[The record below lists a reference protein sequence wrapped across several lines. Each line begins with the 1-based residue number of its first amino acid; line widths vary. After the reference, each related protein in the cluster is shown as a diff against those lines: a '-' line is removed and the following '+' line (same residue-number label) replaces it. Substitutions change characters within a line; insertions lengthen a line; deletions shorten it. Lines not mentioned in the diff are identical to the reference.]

1 MSNIGFR
8 VFSKINRPDPNLV
21 SKFKALPVANI
32 ADMMNRSNVPDAR
45 LRKIGKNNLLG
56 VAFTVKTRA
65 GDNLMVHKALQMAQ
79 PGDVIVVDAHGEL
92 TNAIMGELMV
102 RTAEQRNLAG
112 IIIDGAVRDVSVL
125 STLNIPVYAS
135 GVTPAGPYKD
145 GPGEINTPIS
155 VGGITI
161 HPGDI
166 LVGDDDGIVAIRP
179 GDAQEIYE
187 KTLLKNKK
195 EEELVRLIKEGRRDN
210 SWIDRAL
217 NEKKCEFID
226 DIYTQ

>member
-8 VFSKINRPDPNLV
+8 VFSKINRPDANLV

-32 ADMMNRSNVPDAR
+32 ADMMNRSNVLDAR
-45 LRKIGKNNLLG
+45 LRKIGASNLLG
-56 VAFTVKTRA
+56 VAFTVKTRT

-79 PGDVIVVDAHGEL
+79 PGDVLIVDAHASL

-112 IIIDGAVRDVSVL
+112 IIIDGAVRDVAVL
-125 STLNIPVYAS
+125 STLQIPVYAS

-155 VGGITI
+155 VGGVTI

-166 LVGDDDGIVAIRP
+166 LVGDDDGIVVIRP
-179 GDAQEIYE
+179 GVAQDIYE
-187 KTLLKNKK
+187 KTLIKNKK

-217 NEKKCEFID
+217 SERKCEFID
-226 DIYTQ
+226 DVYTQ